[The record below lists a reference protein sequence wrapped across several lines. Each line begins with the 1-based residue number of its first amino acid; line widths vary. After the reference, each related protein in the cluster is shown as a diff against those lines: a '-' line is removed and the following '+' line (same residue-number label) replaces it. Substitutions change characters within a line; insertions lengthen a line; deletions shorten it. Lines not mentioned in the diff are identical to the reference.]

1 MLVVGDLARLNAVRY
16 PRKPAL
22 IQEGIA
28 LTYEELH
35 RRSNQLAHALAAQ
48 GVEPGDRVALLAYNR
63 LDYAVVT
70 QAVAKCGAL
79 LVPMNFRFGA
89 EEIRYVLA
97 DAEPKVLFLEPGFE
111 RATREAIAQG
121 APQPRLIALTDAPGG
136 PAGTGWIGE
145 AIGGADH
152 PPVQHAAGSGR
163 AAGSERAAGGELAAG
178 SERTAGGAPPPGD
191 LPSAQA
197 LASGCPVWDLART
210 VDPQSPCVIMYTS
223 GTTGFP
229 KGVLVSHATYFKIYL
244 ATAIETRMRHDDV
257 YLMAVPMFH
266 AAGLN
271 MALHQ
276 SLFMGSTGI
285 IHRGSF
291 APEAIFALI
300 ERYRITLAILVPT
313 TLAMLAFHPRV
324 GEFDLSSLEKIFY
337 GSMPITPPVLA
348 QARAVFP
355 RAHFNQL
362 YGSTE
367 AGMVG
372 ALRSEDH
379 ERWSQ
384 TTGRQA
390 LLTESRIVDDRGH
403 PVPVGGVGEI
413 IVNQRT
419 MGMIGYWRNPE
430 ATRDT
435 IRDGWIYTG
444 DLARVEP
451 EGFFTLVDRRN
462 DVIIS
467 GGENIYPKE
476 VENVLATHPAV
487 REVAVFGLPD
497 PLYGE
502 SVCAAVVLWPG
513 KRATAQELEAH
524 CRAHLASYKRPRRVE
539 FLDALPRNASDKVQK
554 RILRERFG

>member
-1 MLVVGDLARLNAVRY
+1 MLVIGDLSRLNAVRY
-16 PRKPAL
+16 PQKTAL
-22 IQEGIA
+22 LLNGAE
-28 LTYEELH
+28 LTYAELH
-35 RRSNQLAHALAAQ
+35 RRSNQLAHALVAQ
-48 GVEPGDRVALLAYNR
+48 GVEAGDRVAILAYNR
-63 LDYAVVT
+63 LDYAIVT

-79 LVPMNFRFGA
+79 LVPVNFRFRA
-89 EEIRYVLA
+89 EEIRNVLA

-111 RATREAIAQG
+111 QETRAAIALG
-121 APQPRLIALTDAPGG
+121 APAPLLITLTDA
-136 PAGTGWIGE
+136 A
-145 AIGGADH
+145 
-152 PPVQHAAGSGR
+152 
-163 AAGSERAAGGELAAG
+163 
-178 SERTAGGAPPPGD
+178 GAPPGTGSAELAGD
-191 LPSAQA
+191 RPTS
-197 LASGCPVWDLART
+197 DLSRE
-210 VDPQSPCVIMYTS
+210 VDPQSSCVIMYTS
-223 GTTGFP
+223 GTTGRP
-229 KGVLVSHATYFKIYL
+229 KGVLVSHATYFRMYL
-244 ATAIETRMRHDDV
+244 ATAVETRMRHDDV

-285 IHRGSF
+285 IHRGPF
-291 APEAIFALI
+291 DPDVILPLI
-300 ERYRITLAILVPT
+300 ERYRITLAILAPT

-337 GSMPITPPVLA
+337 GSMPITPPIL
-348 QARAVFP
+348 ARAREVFP
-355 RAHFNQL
+355 HSRFNQL

-367 AGMVG
+367 SGMVSV
-372 ALRSEDH
+372 LRHEDH

-384 TTGRQA
+384 ATGHQA
-390 LLTESRIVDDRGH
+390 LLTDSRIVDDHGR
-403 PVPVGGVGEI
+403 PVPVGGIGEV
-413 IVNQRT
+413 IVDQRT
-419 MGMIGYWRNPE
+419 MGMIGYWRNAE
-430 ATRDT
+430 ATREA

-451 EGFFTLVDRRN
+451 EGFFTLVDRRK

-476 VENVLATHPAV
+476 VENALAAHPAV

-513 KRATAQELEAH
+513 KAASAGELEQH
-524 CRAHLASYKRPRRVE
+524 CRTQLASYKRPRRVE

-554 RILRERFG
+554 RMLRSMFG

>member
-1 MLVVGDLARLNAVRY
+1 MLVVGDLSRLNAVRY
-16 PRKPAL
+16 PRKTAL
-22 IQEGIA
+22 HMSGIE
-28 LTYEELH
+28 LTYAELD
-35 RRSNQLAHALAAQ
+35 RRSNQLAHALAEQ
-48 GVEPGDRVALLAYNR
+48 GIEAGDRVALLAFNR

-79 LVPMNFRFGA
+79 LVPMNFRFGPG
-89 EEIRYVLA
+89 EIRHVLA
-97 DAEPKVLFLEPGFE
+97 DAEPKVMLLEPGFE
-111 RATREAIAQG
+111 RATREAIAMG
-121 APQPRLIALTDAPGG
+121 APAPRLIALTDAPGA
-136 PAGTGWIGE
+136 PPGTGWI
-145 AIGGADH
+145 A
-152 PPVQHAAGSGR
+152 R
-163 AAGSERAAGGELAAG
+163 AAGESA
-178 SERTAGGAPPPGD
+178 SPAPPTD
-191 LPSAQA
+191 LPSAEA
-197 LASGCPVWDLART
+197 LASRCPVGELPRT
-210 VDPQSPCVIMYTS
+210 VDPQSSCVIMYTS

-291 APEAIFALI
+291 DPEAIFSLI
-300 ERYRITLAILVPT
+300 ERHRITLAILVPT

-324 GEFDLSSLEKIFY
+324 REFDLSSLDKIFY
-337 GSMPITPPVLA
+337 GSMPITPPILA
-348 QARAVFP
+348 KARESFP
-355 RAHFNQL
+355 RANFNQL

-367 AGMVG
+367 AGMVS

-384 TTGRQA
+384 ATGRQA
-390 LLTESRIVDDRGH
+390 LLTESRIVDEHGNT
-403 PVPVGGVGEI
+403 VPVGGIGEV
-413 IVNQRT
+413 IVAQRT
-419 MGMIGYWRNPE
+419 MGMIGYWRNPQ
-430 ATRDT
+430 ATRET

-462 DVIIS
+462 DVIVS

-476 VENVLATHPAV
+476 VENALAAHPAV
-487 REVAVFGLPD
+487 REVAVVGLPD

-502 SVCAAVVLWPG
+502 CVCAAVVLWPG
-513 KRATAQELEAH
+513 KLATAEELEAH
-524 CRAHLASYKRPRRVE
+524 CRAQLASYKRPRRVE
-539 FLDALPRNASDKVQK
+539 FLEALPRNASDKVQK
-554 RILRERFG
+554 RILRSMFTPA

>member
-1 MLVVGDLARLNAVRY
+1 MLVVGDLSRLNAVRY

-22 IQEGIA
+22 IMDGVE
-28 LTYEELH
+28 LTYAELD
-35 RRSNQLAHALAAQ
+35 RRSNQLAHALIEQ
-48 GVEPGDRVALLAYNR
+48 GVGAGDRVALLAFNR
-63 LDYAVVT
+63 LDYAIVT

-79 LVPMNFRFGA
+79 LVPMNFRFGP
-89 EEIRYVLA
+89 EEIRHVLC
-97 DAEPKVLFLEPGFE
+97 DAEPKVMLLEPGFE
-111 RATREAIAQG
+111 RATREAIAKG
-121 APQPRLIALTDAPGG
+121 APPPRLIALTDAPGV
-136 PAGTGWIGE
+136 PAGTGSI
-145 AIGGADH
+145 APAARAPHADAPH
-152 PPVQHAAGSGR
+152 AVAGPQTEPPSADALAAACPSTAPPV
-163 AAGSERAAGGELAAG
+163 
-178 SERTAGGAPPPGD
+178 
-191 LPSAQA
+191 
-197 LASGCPVWDLART
+197 T

-276 SLFMGSTGI
+276 ALFMGSTGI

-291 APEAIFALI
+291 DPEAIFPLI
-300 ERYRITLAILVPT
+300 ETYRITLAILVPT
-313 TLAMLAFHPRV
+313 TLALLAFHPRV
-324 GEFDLSSLEKIFY
+324 GEFDLSSLDKIFY
-337 GSMPITPPVLA
+337 GSMPITPPILA
-348 QARAVFP
+348 KAREIFP
-355 RAHFNQL
+355 HADFNQL

-372 ALRSEDH
+372 ALRSEHH

-390 LLTESRIVDDRGH
+390 LLTESRIVDDRGD

-430 ATRDT
+430 ATRET

-502 SVCAAVVLWPG
+502 SVSAAVVLWPG
-513 KRATAQELEAH
+513 KHVTPEALEAH
-524 CRAHLASYKRPRRVE
+524 CRAQLASYKRPRRVE

-554 RILRERFG
+554 RRLREMFR

>member
-1 MLVVGDLARLNAVRY
+1 MLVVGDLSRLNALRY

-22 IQEGIA
+22 IMNRVE
-28 LTYEELH
+28 LTYADLD
-35 RRSNQLAHALAAQ
+35 RRSNRLAHALAASGI
-48 GVEPGDRVALLAYNR
+48 GVGDRVGLLAYNR

-70 QAVAKCGAL
+70 QAVAKCGAI

-89 EEIRYVLA
+89 EEIRHVLT
-97 DAEPKVLFLEPGFE
+97 DAEPKALLLEPSFG
-111 RATREAIAQG
+111 RAAREAIAKG
-121 APQPRLIALTDAPGG
+121 APAPRLVRLDLAGPESGNAGERVKAGASSGDGPGARAVG
-136 PAGTGWIGE
+136 SE
-145 AIGGADH
+145 AVGGDTVVGAD
-152 PPVQHAAGSGR
+152 A
-163 AAGSERAAGGELAAG
+163 L
-178 SERTAGGAPPPGD
+178 GAD
-191 LPSAQA
+191 VPSAE
-197 LASGCPVWDLART
+197 DLAQGHPDSPPRQE

-229 KGVLVSHATYFKIYL
+229 KGVLVSHATYFKMYL

-257 YLMAVPMFH
+257 YLMAVPLFH

-291 APEAIFALI
+291 DPEVIFSLI
-300 ERYRITLAILVPT
+300 EAHRITLAILVPT
-313 TLAMLAFHPRV
+313 TLAMLAFHPRI
-324 GEFDLSSLEKIFY
+324 GQYDLSSLDKIFY
-337 GSMPITPPVLA
+337 GSMPITPPTLA
-348 QARAVFP
+348 KAREMFP
-355 RAHFNQL
+355 RARFNQL

-367 AGMVG
+367 AGMVSV
-372 ALRSEDH
+372 LRSEDH

-390 LLTESRIVDDRGH
+390 LLTESRIVDERGQ
-403 PVPVGGVGEI
+403 PVPVGGIGEV

-419 MGMIGYWRNPE
+419 MGMIGYWRNAE
-430 ATRDT
+430 ATREAV
-435 IRDGWIYTG
+435 RDGWIYTG

-451 EGFFTLVDRRN
+451 EGFFTLVDRRK

-487 REVAVFGLPD
+487 REVAVFGVPH

-502 SVCAAVVLWPG
+502 TVCAAVALWPD
-513 KRATAQELEAH
+513 RTATAEQIEEH
-524 CRAHLASYKRPRRVE
+524 CKERLASYKRPRRVE

-554 RILRERFG
+554 RILRRMFS

>member
-1 MLVVGDLARLNAVRY
+1 MLVIGDLSRLNAIRY

-22 IQEGIA
+22 IMNGVE
-28 LTYEELH
+28 LTYAELN
-35 RRSNQLAHALAAQ
+35 RRSNQLAHALAAA
-48 GVEPGDRVALLAYNR
+48 GIGTGDRVALLAYNR

-70 QAVAKCGAL
+70 QAVAKCGAI

-89 EEIRYVLA
+89 EEIRHVLT
-97 DAEPKVLFLEPGFE
+97 DAEPQALFLEQSFE
-111 RATREAIAQG
+111 PAVREAIARG
-121 APQPRLIALTDAPGG
+121 APAPRLIRLDPEGPGLNPSARSATERGRSDAPGDDV
-136 PAGTGWIGE
+136 AS
-145 AIGGADH
+145 ADGLA
-152 PPVQHAAGSGR
+152 QGHAESPLDR
-163 AAGSERAAGGELAAG
+163 E
-178 SERTAGGAPPPGD
+178 
-191 LPSAQA
+191 
-197 LASGCPVWDLART
+197 

-229 KGVLVSHATYFKIYL
+229 KGVLVSHATYFKMYL

-257 YLMAVPMFH
+257 YLMAVPLFH

-291 APEAIFALI
+291 DPETIFALI
-300 ERYRITLAILVPT
+300 ERYGITLAILVPT
-313 TLAMLAFHPRV
+313 TLAMLAFHPRM
-324 GEFDLSSLEKIFY
+324 GQYDLSSLDKIFY
-337 GSMPITPPVLA
+337 GSMPITPPTLA
-348 QARAVFP
+348 KAREMFPQAR
-355 RAHFNQL
+355 FNQL

-367 AGMVG
+367 AGMVSV
-372 ALRSEDH
+372 LRSEDH
-379 ERWSQ
+379 AEWSQ

-390 LLTESRIVDDRGH
+390 LLTESRIVDDRGR
-403 PVPVGGVGEI
+403 PVPVGGIGEV

-419 MGMIGYWRNPE
+419 MGMIGYWRNEE
-430 ATRDT
+430 ATRET

-451 EGFFTLVDRRN
+451 EGFFTLVDRRK

-476 VENVLATHPAV
+476 VENAVAAHPAV
-487 REVAVFGLPD
+487 REVAVFGVPH

-502 SVCAAVVLWPG
+502 TVCAAIALWPG
-513 KRATAQELEAH
+513 KTATAAQIEEH
-524 CRAHLASYKRPRRVE
+524 CRERLASYKRPRRLE

-554 RILRERFG
+554 RILRGMFS

>member
-1 MLVVGDLARLNAVRY
+1 MLVVGDLSRLNALRY
-16 PRKPAL
+16 PRKAAL
-22 IQEGIA
+22 LMEGA
-28 LTYEELH
+28 ELTYEALD
-35 RRSNQLAHALAAQ
+35 RRSNQLAHALA
-48 GVEPGDRVALLAYNR
+48 GEGIGPGDRVAMLAYNR

-70 QAVAKCGAL
+70 QAVAKCGAI

-89 EEIRYVLA
+89 REILHVLA
-97 DAEPKVLFLEPGFE
+97 DAQPEILFLEPSFE
-111 RATREAIAQG
+111 NATREAIALG
-121 APQPRLIALTDAPGG
+121 APAPKLVRLDVDDI
-136 PAGTGWIGE
+136 
-145 AIGGADH
+145 
-152 PPVQHAAGSGR
+152 AAGQPQTPLGR
-163 AAGSERAAGGELAAG
+163 EI
-178 SERTAGGAPPPGD
+178 
-191 LPSAQA
+191 
-197 LASGCPVWDLART
+197 
-210 VDPQSPCVIMYTS
+210 DPQTPCVIMYTS

-257 YLMAVPMFH
+257 YLMAVPFFH

-291 APEAIFALI
+291 EPELIMGLI
-300 ERYRITLAILVPT
+300 ETHRITLAILVPT

-324 GEFDLSSLEKIFY
+324 GEYDLSSLEKIFY
-337 GSMPITPPVLA
+337 GSMPITPPILA
-348 QARAVFP
+348 KARETFP
-355 RAHFNQL
+355 HARFNQL

-367 AGMVG
+367 SGMVSV
-372 ALRSEDH
+372 LRSEDH

-390 LLTESRIVDDRGH
+390 LLTESRIVDDEGRE
-403 PVPVGGVGEI
+403 VPVGGVGEV

-430 ATRDT
+430 ATRET

-462 DVIIS
+462 DVIVS

-476 VENVLATHPAV
+476 IENALATHPAI

-502 SVCAAVVLWPG
+502 SVCAAVVLWPD
-513 KRATAQELEAH
+513 RTATAAEIESH
-524 CRAHLASYKRPRRVE
+524 CKERLAAYKRPRRVE
-539 FLDALPRNASDKVQK
+539 FLEALPRNASDKVQK
-554 RILRERFG
+554 RALKARFS

>member
-1 MLVVGDLARLNAVRY
+1 MLVVGDLSRLNAIRY
-16 PRKPAL
+16 PQKRAL
-22 IQEGIA
+22 VMDGVE
-28 LTYEELH
+28 LTYAELD

-48 GVEPGDRVALLAYNR
+48 GVEAGDRVALLAYNR

-79 LVPMNFRFGA
+79 LVPLNFRFGA
-89 EEIRYVLA
+89 EEIRYVLS
-97 DAEPKVLFLEPGFE
+97 DAEPKVLLLEPGFE
-111 RATREAIAQG
+111 RAAREAIAKG
-121 APQPRLIALTDAPGG
+121 APAPRLIALTDAPDA
-136 PAGTGWIGE
+136 PPGTGWIGHDG
-145 AIGGADH
+145 ARARSAALGGAQSTALGDARSATLGSS
-152 PPVQHAAGSGR
+152 PASAADEP
-163 AAGSERAAGGELAAG
+163 AA
-178 SERTAGGAPPPGD
+178 
-191 LPSAQA
+191 LPSAEA
-197 LASGCPVWDLART
+197 LASRCPETALARS

-285 IHRGSF
+285 VHRGSF
-291 APEAIFALI
+291 DPEVILRLI
-300 ERYRITLAILVPT
+300 EKHRITLAILVPT

-324 GEFDLSSLEKIFY
+324 HEFDLSSLEKIFY
-337 GSMPITPPVLA
+337 GSMPITPPILA
-348 QARAVFP
+348 KAREIFP
-355 RAHFNQL
+355 HAHFNQL

-367 AGMVG
+367 AGMVS

-379 ERWSQ
+379 ERWSH

-390 LLTESRIVDDRGH
+390 LLTESRIIDDHGN
-403 PVPVGGVGEI
+403 PVPIGGVGEV

-430 ATRDT
+430 ATRET

-462 DVIIS
+462 DVIVS

-476 VENVLATHPAV
+476 VENVLAAHPAV
-487 REVAVFGLPD
+487 REVAVFGVPD

-502 SVCAAVVLWPG
+502 SVCAAVVLWPD
-513 KRATAQELEAH
+513 KRATTADLEAH

-554 RILRERFG
+554 RILRERFR

>member
-1 MLVVGDLARLNAVRY
+1 MLVVGDLSRLNALRY
-16 PRKPAL
+16 PRKTAL
-22 IQEGIA
+22 VLEGA
-28 LTYEELH
+28 ELTYEQLE
-35 RRSNQLAHALAAQ
+35 RRSNQLAHALCAL
-48 GVEPGDRVALLAYNR
+48 GVATADRVALLAYNR

-79 LVPMNFRFGA
+79 LVPVNFRFGA
-89 EEIRYVLA
+89 EEIKYVLA
-97 DAEPKVLFLEPGFE
+97 DAQPKVLVLEPSFE
-111 RATREAIAQG
+111 AAVREAIAKG
-121 APQPRLIALTDAPGG
+121 APAPQLVRLDVDDIARDC
-136 PAGTGWIGE
+136 PAT
-145 AIGGADH
+145 
-152 PPVQHAAGSGR
+152 P
-163 AAGSERAAGGELAAG
+163 
-178 SERTAGGAPPPGD
+178 
-191 LPSAQA
+191 
-197 LASGCPVWDLART
+197 LARE

-257 YLMAVPMFH
+257 YLMAVPFFH

-291 APEAIFALI
+291 EPEQILRLI
-300 ERYRITLAILVPT
+300 ETHRITLAILVPT
-313 TLAMLAFHPRV
+313 TLSMLAFHPRV
-324 GEFDLSSLEKIFY
+324 GEYDLASLEKIFY
-337 GSMPITPPVLA
+337 GSMPITPGTL
-348 QARAVFP
+348 ARAREIF
-355 RAHFNQL
+355 RNARFNQL

-367 AGMVG
+367 AGMVSV
-372 ALRSEDH
+372 LRSEDH
-379 ERWSQ
+379 EHWAQ

-390 LLTESRIVDDRGH
+390 LLTESRIVDEQGRD
-403 PVPVGGVGEI
+403 VPVGGVGEV

-430 ATRDT
+430 ATRET
-435 IRDGWIYTG
+435 VRGGWIYTG

-462 DVIIS
+462 DVIVS

-476 VENVLATHPAV
+476 VENALSSHPAV
-487 REVAVFGLPD
+487 REAAVLGLPD

-502 SVCAAVVLWPG
+502 TVCAAVVLWPG
-513 KRATAQELEAH
+513 RSATAAELEAH
-524 CRAHLASYKRPRRVE
+524 CRERLAAYKRPRRIE
-539 FLDALPRNASDKVQK
+539 LLESLPRNASDKVQK
-554 RILRERFG
+554 RILKQRLA

>member
-1 MLVVGDLARLNAVRY
+1 MLVVGDLSRLNALRC
-16 PRKPAL
+16 PGKPAL
-22 IQEGIA
+22 IMNRV
-28 LTYEELH
+28 ELSYADLD
-35 RRSNQLAHALAAQ
+35 RRSNRLAHALAAS
-48 GVEPGDRVALLAYNR
+48 GIGAGDRVALLAYNR

-70 QAVAKCGAL
+70 QAVAKCGAI

-89 EEIRYVLA
+89 EEIRHVLS
-97 DAEPKVLFLEPGFE
+97 DAEPKALFLEPSFI
-111 RATREAIAQG
+111 RATRAAIANG
-121 APQPRLIALTDAPGG
+121 APGPMLIRLDLGGEESGSVGERGAP
-136 PAGTGWIGE
+136 E
-145 AIGGADH
+145 
-152 PPVQHAAGSGR
+152 AAGDGSGGDGL
-163 AAGSERAAGGELAAG
+163 GSEIPS
-178 SERTAGGAPPPGD
+178 SE
-191 LPSAQA
+191 A
-197 LASGCPVWDLART
+197 LAHGRPDSPPRQQ

-229 KGVLVSHATYFKIYL
+229 KGVLVSHATYFKMYL
-244 ATAIETRMRHDDV
+244 ATAVETRMRHDDV
-257 YLMAVPMFH
+257 YLMAVPLFH

-291 APEAIFALI
+291 DPETIFALI
-300 ERYRITLAILVPT
+300 ERHRITLAILVPT
-313 TLAMLAFHPRV
+313 TLAMLAFHPRI
-324 GEFDLSSLEKIFY
+324 GQFDLTSLDKIFY
-337 GSMPITPPVLA
+337 GSMPITPPTLEK
-348 QARAVFP
+348 AREMFP
-355 RAHFNQL
+355 GARFNQL

-367 AGMVG
+367 AGMVSV
-372 ALRSEDH
+372 LRSEDH

-390 LLTESRIVDDRGH
+390 LLTESRIVDDRGN
-403 PVPVGGVGEI
+403 PVPIGGIGEV

-430 ATRDT
+430 ATRET

-451 EGFFTLVDRRN
+451 EGFFTLVDRRK

-476 VENVLATHPAV
+476 VENVLATHPSV
-487 REVAVFGLPD
+487 REVAVFGIPH

-502 SVCAAVVLWPG
+502 TVCAAVTFWPG
-513 KRATAQELEAH
+513 RTASAGQLEEH
-524 CRAHLASYKRPRRVE
+524 CRERLASYKRPRRIE
-539 FLDALPRNASDKVQK
+539 FVDALPRNASDKVQK
-554 RILRERFG
+554 RILRGMFS

>member
-1 MLVVGDLARLNAVRY
+1 MLVVGDLSRLNAVRY
-16 PRKPAL
+16 SQKPAL
-22 IQEGIA
+22 IMNGAE
-28 LTYEELH
+28 LTYAELN
-35 RRSNQLAHALAAQ
+35 RRSNQLAHALIAQ
-48 GVEPGDRVALLAYNR
+48 GVGAGDRVALLAFNR

-79 LVPMNFRFGA
+79 LVPMNFRCGP
-89 EEIRYVLA
+89 EEIRHVLS
-97 DAEPKVLFLEPGFE
+97 DAEPKVMFLELGFE
-111 RATREAIAQG
+111 RATLEAIARG
-121 APQPRLIALTDAPGG
+121 APAPKLIALTDAPGA
-136 PAGTGWIGE
+136 PAGTGSI
-145 AIGGADH
+145 D
-152 PPVQHAAGSGR
+152 GSG
-163 AAGSERAAGGELAAG
+163 GSTGRGTSQSGG
-178 SERTAGGAPPPGD
+178 SS
-191 LPSAQA
+191 LPSAD
-197 LASGCPVWDLART
+197 DLAGNCPST
-210 VDPQSPCVIMYTS
+210 DPPVAVDPQSPCVIMYTS

-229 KGVLVSHATYFKIYL
+229 KGVLVSHATYFRMYL

-291 APEAIFALI
+291 DPEAIFPLI
-300 ERYRITLAILVPT
+300 EKYRITLAILVPT

-324 GEFDLSSLEKIFY
+324 GEFDLSSLDKVFY
-337 GSMPITPPVLA
+337 GSMPITPPILA
-348 QARAVFP
+348 KAREIFP
-355 RAHFNQL
+355 CANFNQL

-367 AGMVG
+367 AGMVS

-390 LLTESRIVDDRGH
+390 LLTESRIVDDEGKA
-403 PVPVGGVGEI
+403 VPVGGVGEI

-430 ATRDT
+430 ATRET

-451 EGFFTLVDRRN
+451 EGFFTLVDRRK

-476 VENVLATHPAV
+476 VENVIATHPAV
-487 REVAVFGLPD
+487 REIAVFGLPD

-513 KRATAQELEAH
+513 RHATAEELEAH
-524 CRAHLASYKRPRRVE
+524 CRAHLAAYKRPRRVE

-554 RILRERFG
+554 RILRERFRD

>member
-1 MLVVGDLARLNAVRY
+1 MLVVGDLSRLNAVRY
-16 PRKPAL
+16 PGKPAL
-22 IQEGIA
+22 VMNRLE
-28 LTYEELH
+28 LTYAELD
-35 RRSNQLAHALAAQ
+35 RRSNRLAHALAA
-48 GVEPGDRVALLAYNR
+48 GGIGSGDRVALLAYNR

-89 EEIRYVLA
+89 EEIRHVLA
-97 DAEPKVLFLEPGFE
+97 DAEPKALFLEPSFA
-111 RATREAIAQG
+111 RPVREAIGRG
-121 APQPRLIALTDAPGG
+121 APAPRLIRLEV
-136 PAGTGWIGE
+136 AGE
-145 AIGGADH
+145 
-152 PPVQHAAGSGR
+152 
-163 AAGSERAAGGELAAG
+163 GSEA
-178 SERTAGGAPPPGD
+178 D
-191 LPSAQA
+191 LPSADA
-197 LASGCPVWDLART
+197 LAAGQPDTPPRRE

-229 KGVLVSHATYFKIYL
+229 KGVLVSHATYFKMYL

-257 YLMAVPMFH
+257 YLMAVPLFH

-285 IHRGSF
+285 LHRGSF
-291 APEAIFALI
+291 DPEVIFPLI
-300 ERYRITLAILVPT
+300 EAHRITLAILVPT
-313 TLAMLAFHPRV
+313 TLAMLAFHPRI
-324 GEFDLSSLEKIFY
+324 GQYDLSSLDKIFY
-337 GSMPITPPVLA
+337 GSMPITPPTLA
-348 QARAVFP
+348 KAREMF
-355 RAHFNQL
+355 RAARFYQL

-367 AGMVG
+367 AGMVSV
-372 ALRSEDH
+372 LRSEDH

-390 LLTESRIVDDRGH
+390 LLTESRIVDDEGR
-403 PVPVGGVGEI
+403 PVPVGGVGEV

-430 ATRDT
+430 ATREA

-451 EGFFTLVDRRN
+451 EGFFTLVDRRQ

-476 VENVLATHPAV
+476 VENAVAAHPAV

-502 SVCAAVVLWPG
+502 TVCAAVALWPG
-513 KRATAQELEAH
+513 RTATAEEIETH
-524 CRAHLASYKRPRRVE
+524 CKERLAAYKRPRRVE
-539 FLDALPRNASDKVQK
+539 FLEALPRNASDKVQK
-554 RILRERFG
+554 RLLRGMFS

>member
-1 MLVVGDLARLNAVRY
+1 MRVVGDLSRLNAVRY
-16 PRKPAL
+16 PQKIAL
-22 IQEGIA
+22 IMDGLE
-28 LTYEELH
+28 LTYAELD
-35 RRSNQLAHALAAQ
+35 RRSNRLAHALLAQ
-48 GVEPGDRVALLAYNR
+48 GVGIGDRVALLAFNR

-89 EEIRYVLA
+89 EEIRHVLS
-97 DAEPKVLFLEPGFE
+97 DAEPKVMLLEPSFE
-111 RATREAIAQG
+111 SATAEAIAKG
-121 APQPRLIALTDAPGG
+121 APPPRLIALTDAPGA
-136 PAGTGWIGE
+136 PAGTGWME
-145 AIGGADH
+145 SARA
-152 PPVQHAAGSGR
+152 PSRELASAHA
-163 AAGSERAAGGELAAG
+163 LAAG
-178 SERTAGGAPPPGD
+178 CPSTDPP
-191 LPSAQA
+191 
-197 LASGCPVWDLART
+197 VT
-210 VDPQSPCVIMYTS
+210 VDPESPCVIMYTS

-229 KGVLVSHATYFKIYL
+229 KGVLVSHATYFKMYL

-276 SLFMGSTGI
+276 SMFMGSAGI

-291 APEAIFALI
+291 DPEAIFPLI
-300 ERYRITLAILVPT
+300 EKYRITLAILVPT

-324 GEFDLSSLEKIFY
+324 GQFDLSSLDKIFY
-337 GSMPITPPVLA
+337 GSMPITPPILA
-348 QARAVFP
+348 KAREVFP
-355 RAHFNQL
+355 RANFNQL

-367 AGMVG
+367 AGMVS

-390 LLTESRIVDDRGH
+390 LLTESRIVDDEGK
-403 PVPVGGVGEI
+403 PVPIGGVGEI
-413 IVNQRT
+413 IVSQRT

-430 ATRDT
+430 ATRET

-451 EGFFTLVDRRN
+451 EGFFTLVDRRK

-476 VENVLATHPAV
+476 VENVLAAHPAV

-513 KRATAQELEAH
+513 KGVTAGELDAH
-524 CRAHLASYKRPRRVE
+524 CRVHLASYKRPRRVE

-554 RILRERFG
+554 RILRETFR

>member
-1 MLVVGDLARLNAVRY
+1 MRVVGDLSRLNAVRY

-22 IQEGIA
+22 IMDGVE
-28 LTYEELH
+28 LTYAELD
-35 RRSNQLAHALAAQ
+35 RRSNRLAHALIEQ
-48 GVEPGDRVALLAYNR
+48 GVEIGDRVALLAFNR

-79 LVPMNFRFGA
+79 LVPMNFRFGPD
-89 EEIRYVLA
+89 EIRHVLC

-111 RATREAIAQG
+111 RATRDAIAKG
-121 APQPRLIALTDAPGG
+121 APTPRLISLTDAPHA
-136 PAGTGWIGE
+136 PAGTG
-145 AIGGADH
+145 
-152 PPVQHAAGSGR
+152 S
-163 AAGSERAAGGELAAG
+163 SELAAG
-178 SERTAGGAPPPGD
+178 FPSTDPPV
-191 LPSAQA
+191 A
-197 LASGCPVWDLART
+197 
-210 VDPQSPCVIMYTS
+210 VDPQAPCVIMYTS

-229 KGVLVSHATYFKIYL
+229 KGVLVSHATYFRMYL

-276 SLFMGSTGI
+276 SMFMGSTGI

-291 APEAIFALI
+291 DPEAIFPLI

-313 TLAMLAFHPRV
+313 TLALLAFHPRV
-324 GEFDLSSLEKIFY
+324 GQFDLSSLDKLFY
-337 GSMPITPPVLA
+337 GSMPITPPILA
-348 QARAVFP
+348 KAREIFP
-355 RAHFNQL
+355 HANFNQL

-367 AGMVG
+367 AGMVS

-390 LLTESRIVDDRGH
+390 LLTDSRIVDEKGEA
-403 PVPVGGVGEI
+403 VPVGGVGEI

-430 ATRDT
+430 ATREA
-435 IRDGWIYTG
+435 IRDGWIHTG

-451 EGFFTLVDRRN
+451 EGFFTLVDRLK

-487 REVAVFGLPD
+487 REVAVFGVPD
-497 PLYGE
+497 ALYGE

-513 KRATAQELEAH
+513 RHATGAELEAH
-524 CRAHLASYKRPRRVE
+524 CRAHLASYKRPRRFE
-539 FLDALPRNASDKVQK
+539 FLEALPRNASDKVQK
-554 RILRERFG
+554 RILREMMRSTD

>member
-1 MLVVGDLARLNAVRY
+1 MLVVGDLSRLNALRY

-22 IQEGIA
+22 IMNRVE
-28 LTYEELH
+28 LTYADLD
-35 RRSNQLAHALAAQ
+35 RRSNRLAHALAASGI
-48 GVEPGDRVALLAYNR
+48 GVGDRVGLLAYNR

-70 QAVAKCGAL
+70 QAVAKCGAI

-89 EEIRYVLA
+89 EEIRHVLT
-97 DAEPKVLFLEPGFE
+97 DAEPKALLLEPSFG
-111 RATREAIAQG
+111 RAAREAIAKG
-121 APQPRLIALTDAPGG
+121 APAPRLVRLDLAGPESGNAGERVKAGASSGDGPGARAVG
-136 PAGTGWIGE
+136 SE
-145 AIGGADH
+145 AVGGDTVVGAD
-152 PPVQHAAGSGR
+152 A
-163 AAGSERAAGGELAAG
+163 L
-178 SERTAGGAPPPGD
+178 GAD
-191 LPSAQA
+191 VPSAE
-197 LASGCPVWDLART
+197 DLAQGHPDSPPRQE

-229 KGVLVSHATYFKIYL
+229 KGVLVSHATYFKMYL

-257 YLMAVPMFH
+257 YLMAVPLFH

-291 APEAIFALI
+291 DPEVIFSLI
-300 ERYRITLAILVPT
+300 EAHRITLAILVPT
-313 TLAMLAFHPRV
+313 TLAMLAFHPRI
-324 GEFDLSSLEKIFY
+324 GQYDLSSLDKIFY
-337 GSMPITPPVLA
+337 GSMPITPPTLA
-348 QARAVFP
+348 KAREMFP
-355 RAHFNQL
+355 RARFNQL

-367 AGMVG
+367 AGMVSV
-372 ALRSEDH
+372 LRSEDH

-390 LLTESRIVDDRGH
+390 LLTESRIVDERGQ
-403 PVPVGGVGEI
+403 PVPVGGIGEV

-419 MGMIGYWRNPE
+419 MGMIGYWRNAE
-430 ATRDT
+430 ATREAV
-435 IRDGWIYTG
+435 RDGWIYTG

-451 EGFFTLVDRRN
+451 EGFFTLVDRRK

-487 REVAVFGLPD
+487 REVAVFGVPH

-502 SVCAAVVLWPG
+502 TVCAAIALWPG
-513 KRATAQELEAH
+513 RTATAEQIEEH
-524 CRAHLASYKRPRRVE
+524 CKERLASYKRPRRVE

-554 RILRERFG
+554 RILRRMFS

>member
-1 MLVVGDLARLNAVRY
+1 MLVVGDLSRINAVRY
-16 PRKPAL
+16 PHKPAL
-22 IQEGIA
+22 IMHGIE
-28 LTYEELH
+28 LTYAALN
-35 RRSNQLAHALAAQ
+35 RLSNQLAHALIGQ
-48 GVEPGDRVALLAYNR
+48 GVQVGDRVALLAFNR

-79 LVPMNFRFGA
+79 LVPMNFRFGP
-89 EEIRYVLA
+89 EEIQHVLS
-97 DAEPKVLFLEPGFE
+97 DAEPKVMLLEPGFE
-111 RATREAIAQG
+111 GATREAIARG
-121 APQPRLIALTDAPGG
+121 APAPLLITLTDAPGAE
-136 PAGTGWIGE
+136 PGTGWIDWSTATSSPDSSSE
-145 AIGGADH
+145 LLSA
-152 PPVQHAAGSGR
+152 R
-163 AAGSERAAGGELAAG
+163 ALAAPC
-178 SERTAGGAPPPGD
+178 APTEPPI
-191 LPSAQA
+191 A
-197 LASGCPVWDLART
+197 

-276 SLFMGSTGI
+276 ALFMGSTGI

-291 APEAIFALI
+291 EPEAIFSLV

-324 GEFDLSSLEKIFY
+324 EEFDLTSLDKLFY
-337 GSMPITPPVLA
+337 GSMPITPPILA
-348 QARAVFP
+348 KAREVFP
-355 RAHFNQL
+355 HANFNQL

-367 AGMVG
+367 AGMVS

-390 LLTESRIVDDRGH
+390 LLTESRIVDDQGNT
-403 PVPVGGVGEI
+403 VPVGGVGEI

-419 MGMIGYWRNPE
+419 MGMIGYWRNAD
-430 ATRDT
+430 ATRET
-435 IRDGWIYTG
+435 IRGGWIYTG

-451 EGFFTLVDRRN
+451 EGFFTLVDRRK
-462 DVIIS
+462 DLIIS

-502 SVCAAVVLWPG
+502 SVCAAVVLWPQKHASG
-513 KRATAQELEAH
+513 AELEAH

-539 FLDALPRNASDKVQK
+539 FLQALPRNASDKVQK
-554 RILRERFG
+554 RILREMFG